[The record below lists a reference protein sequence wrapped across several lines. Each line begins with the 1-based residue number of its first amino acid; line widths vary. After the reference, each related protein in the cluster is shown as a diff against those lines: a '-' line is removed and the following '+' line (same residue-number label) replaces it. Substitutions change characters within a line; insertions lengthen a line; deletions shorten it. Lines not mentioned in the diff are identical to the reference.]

1 MIPSY
6 KYLPDYM
13 SASDLRK
20 HFSDLLDF
28 LENTD
33 NPNLE
38 IAAESL
44 RDLADRQW
52 HTYELIDPELAVR
65 IERWILKNWFLGS
78 RNFVVHTLFV
88 IGALGLKESY
98 DLIKESRNE
107 KMSMEIRYE
116 IEEFIMQKE
125 IDGNHIEDP
134 YFNMKGGRKIP

>member
-6 KYLPDYM
+6 KYLPDYL
-13 SASDLRK
+13 SVGELK
-20 HFSDLLDF
+20 KYFLELLGF
-28 LENTD
+28 LENTKEV
-33 NPNLE
+33 NLD

-52 HTYELIDPELAVR
+52 HTYELIDPELAAR

-116 IEEFIMQKE
+116 IEEFIMHKE
-125 IDGNHIEDP
+125 MDGNHIEDP